1 LEKLPLLYQQLYY
14 LDSIIYEEH
23 AKNTLLHDTNVKY
36 LLSFEKVMFQNT
48 CEIIVAAKGAGIQEC
63 DEFGNGIVQQGM
75 VTVNVRYF

>member
-1 LEKLPLLYQQLYY
+1 
-14 LDSIIYEEH
+14 
-23 AKNTLLHDTNVKY
+23 
-36 LLSFEKVMFQNT
+36 MFQNT